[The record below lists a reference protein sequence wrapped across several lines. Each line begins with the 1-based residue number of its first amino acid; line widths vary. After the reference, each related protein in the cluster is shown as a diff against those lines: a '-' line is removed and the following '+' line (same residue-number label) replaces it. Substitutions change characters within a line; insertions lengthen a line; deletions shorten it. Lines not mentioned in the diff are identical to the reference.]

1 MTTFLSASP
10 PRIPEMEGRLR
21 RRPARSA
28 RATDRRG
35 ARAYSNSDNPKEFLI
50 VAEYEDVAR
59 AREMFQ
65 SQEFRD
71 ATKRAGVVG
80 TPQVVFMDEALQ
92 LPA

>member
-1 MTTFLSASP
+1 MSTVLVRLTVED
-10 PRIPEMEGRLR
+10 PEKWKAGFTQAGTLR
-21 RRPARSA
+21 KSYGSK
-28 RATDRRG
+28 G
-35 ARAYSNSDNPKEFLI
+35 ARAYSNADNPKEFLV
-50 VAEYEDVAR
+50 VAEYEDAAR

-80 TPQVVFMDEALQ
+80 APQVVFMDEALQ